1 MKKAII
7 LMICM
12 VVAVSFTSCG
22 SAAKKEMK
30 EAVKSANELLE
41 TNQKPYDTNTKQTLE
56 DAVKESESANDE
68 ETYKKV
74 TKNIKTAETNYEN
87 SIQQLK
93 QVTKPEES
101 FLVERAKSVETIMDV
116 EAATEE
122 TDGNKMLNKEGGYYA
137 YVALKSSLVD
147 NSYYEGSTAEI
158 GNDGGGAIEA
168 FKTVKEAKARDEYL
182 SQFDSIGGILSP
194 GSHKVVGTLV
204 VRTSSDLTAS
214 QQKEL
219 ETNIINAL
227 IGLK

>member
-1 MKKAII
+1 MKRAIV
-7 LMICM
+7 LMICLI
-12 VVAVSFTSCG
+12 VAVSFTSCG
-22 SAAKKEMK
+22 SEAKKEMK
-30 EAVKSANELLE
+30 DAVKSANELLE
-41 TNQKPYDTNTKQTLE
+41 TDQKPYDANTKKVLQK
-56 DAVKESESANDE
+56 AVEESENAGDDDA
-68 ETYKKV
+68 YKKA
-74 TKNIKTAETNYEN
+74 TKDIKTAETNYEN

-101 FLVERAKSVETIMDV
+101 FLLERAKNVETITDV

-122 TDGNKMLNKEGGYYA
+122 TDGNKMMNKEGGYYA
-137 YVALKSSLVD
+137 YIALKSSLVD
-147 NSYYEGSTAEI
+147 TSYYEGSTAEI

-204 VRTSSDLTAS
+204 IRTSDELTAS

-227 IGLK
+227 IELK

>member
-1 MKKAII
+1 MKRAIV
-7 LMICM
+7 LMICLI
-12 VVAVSFTSCG
+12 VAVSFTSCG

-30 EAVKSANELLE
+30 DAVKSANELLE
-41 TNQKPYDTNTKQTLE
+41 TDQKPYDANTKKALQK
-56 DAVKESESANDE
+56 AVEESENAGDDDA
-68 ETYKKV
+68 YKKA
-74 TKNIKTAETNYEN
+74 TKDIKTAETNYEN

-101 FLVERAKSVETIMDV
+101 FLLERAKNVETITDV

-122 TDGNKMLNKEGGYYA
+122 TDGNKMMNKEGGYYA
-137 YVALKSSLVD
+137 YIALKSSLVD
-147 NSYYEGSTAEI
+147 TSYYEGSTAEI

-204 VRTSSDLTAS
+204 IRTSDELTAS

-227 IGLK
+227 IELK

>member
-1 MKKAII
+1 MKRAIV
-7 LMICM
+7 LMICLI
-12 VVAVSFTSCG
+12 VAVSFTSCG

-30 EAVKSANELLE
+30 DAVKSANELLE
-41 TNQKPYDTNTKQTLE
+41 TDQKPYDANTKKALQK
-56 DAVKESESANDE
+56 AVEESENAGDDDA
-68 ETYKKV
+68 YKKA
-74 TKNIKTAETNYEN
+74 TKDIKTAETNYEN
-87 SIQQLK
+87 SIEQLK

-101 FLVERAKSVETIMDV
+101 FLLERAKNVETITDV

-122 TDGNKMLNKEGGYYA
+122 TDGNKMMNKEGGYYA
-137 YVALKSSLVD
+137 YIALKSSLVD
-147 NSYYEGSTAEI
+147 TSYYEGSTAEI

-204 VRTSSDLTAS
+204 IRTSDELTAS

-227 IGLK
+227 IELK